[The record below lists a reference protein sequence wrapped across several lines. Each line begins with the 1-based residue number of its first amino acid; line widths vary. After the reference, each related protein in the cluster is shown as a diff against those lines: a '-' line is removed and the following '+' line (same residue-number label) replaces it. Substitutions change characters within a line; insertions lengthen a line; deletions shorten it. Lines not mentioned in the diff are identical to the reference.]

1 MPRTI
6 YLLTACQAYL
16 FICASLLITV
26 SALIGLELAENKA
39 LATLPLA
46 LQFIAVT
53 TCSVPA
59 SLAMGRWGRRAGF
72 TFAAFVGIIGAC
84 LALLAIYQHSLS
96 IFCVATFCF
105 GCFNAFGN
113 YYRFTAPEI
122 VPAEKK
128 NVAISWV
135 MAGGVVAAFIGPN
148 LARWSQN
155 MLDISN
161 YAGAF
166 IIIIGVYLL
175 SLLTIS
181 QMDLPKPVKNNTNS
195 PGGRPIAE
203 IVTQP
208 VFIVAC
214 LCATLGYAT
223 MNLVMT
229 ATPLAMHKHELGF
242 DNTAFVIQWHVV
254 SMFAPSF
261 FTGNLIN
268 RFGISKILFTGAL
281 FCLICVVLNLVGQ
294 TVWHFWIAL
303 IFLGL
308 GWNFL
313 FVGGTTLLT
322 ECYTEAEKSRTQAA
336 NDFIVFSTVSVT
348 ALSSGAL
355 HHNLGWGFV
364 NLCVVPLI
372 ALCGV
377 SALWLAK
384 HMPDKLMVSA
394 LK

>member
-1 MPRTI
+1 
-6 YLLTACQAYL
+6 
-16 FICASLLITV
+16 
-26 SALIGLELAENKA
+26 
-39 LATLPLA
+39 
-46 LQFIAVT
+46 
-53 TCSVPA
+53 
-59 SLAMGRWGRRAGF
+59 
-72 TFAAFVGIIGAC
+72 
-84 LALLAIYQHSLS
+84 
-96 IFCVATFCF
+96 
-105 GCFNAFGN
+105 
-113 YYRFTAPEI
+113 
-122 VPAEKK
+122 
-128 NVAISWV
+128 
-135 MAGGVVAAFIGPN
+135 
-148 LARWSQN
+148 
-155 MLDISN
+155 
-161 YAGAF
+161 
-166 IIIIGVYLL
+166 
-175 SLLTIS
+175 
-181 QMDLPKPVKNNTNS
+181 
-195 PGGRPIAE
+195 
-203 IVTQP
+203 
-208 VFIVAC
+208 
-214 LCATLGYAT
+214 